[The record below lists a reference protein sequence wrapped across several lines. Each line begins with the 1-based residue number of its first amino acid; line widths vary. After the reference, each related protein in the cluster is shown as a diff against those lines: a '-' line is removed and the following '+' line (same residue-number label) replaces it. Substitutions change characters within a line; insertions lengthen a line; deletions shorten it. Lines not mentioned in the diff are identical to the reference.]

1 MTSVVEELENVADL
15 CARIRLPLD
24 DERDVVTGM
33 LEPVAAFLRAE
44 SASFRSLSLRRGI
57 VAPDVVTGV
66 GIPASADDAYLSHY
80 FELDPAR
87 RLLQRRLKRPLFA
100 DPTRDGE
107 WSAEH
112 MAADQ
117 RRRYRAEFLKY
128 RDEFLLPNGFFH
140 HVGFCFQDEHGRT
153 LLFDF
158 HRPARAPSFGK
169 LELARARVV
178 ATYLCA
184 GRWRCAERGAR
195 ADRADVRD
203 VLSDREAEVAEVVA
217 LGLSNKEVAARL
229 GISVRTVENH
239 LRSIFAKLHVT
250 KRARLAAVLHAER
263 LRDAGPRL

>member
-15 CARIRLPLD
+15 CARIRLPLAN
-24 DERDVVTGM
+24 EHDVATGM

-44 SASFRSLSLRRGI
+44 SASFRALSLRDGI
-57 VAPDVVTGV
+57 VEPDVVTGI
-66 GIPASADDAYLSHY
+66 GIPASADDAYLSRY

-87 RLLQRRLKRPLFA
+87 RLLQRRVRKPLFA
-100 DPTRDGE
+100 HPTRDGE
-107 WSAEH
+107 WSTEH
-112 MAADQ
+112 MGADQ
-117 RRRYRAEFLKY
+117 RRRHHAEFLKY

-169 LELARARVV
+169 LELARARIV

-184 GRWRCAERGAR
+184 GRWRCAEKPVRT
-195 ADRADVRD
+195 DPADVRD
-203 VLSDREAEVAEVVA
+203 TLSDREVEVAEVVA
-217 LGLSNKEVAARL
+217 QGLSNKEVAARL

-239 LRSIFAKLHVT
+239 LRSIFAKLHIS
-250 KRARLAAVLHAER
+250 KRARLAAEL
-263 LRDAGPRL
+263 LDASRQR